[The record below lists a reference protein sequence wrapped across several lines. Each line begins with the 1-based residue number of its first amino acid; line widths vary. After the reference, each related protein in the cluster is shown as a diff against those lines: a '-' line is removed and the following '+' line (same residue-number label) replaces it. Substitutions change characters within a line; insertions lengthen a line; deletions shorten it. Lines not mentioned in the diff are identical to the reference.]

1 MPAGLS
7 KNLLRSRTMPKFS
20 LVYTGWRSGNLTC
33 ISWPMATKRSFVS
46 FRRTSSHVATSTRTS
61 NAPQTAFARFAEI
74 SIPKVGGIAMPR
86 IDELTCRFCGADSRC
101 KVEEVYLRPRT
112 PPMFCVRCY
121 NCGRAGKPKGTK
133 KTAIRAWKKTK

>member
-1 MPAGLS
+1 
-7 KNLLRSRTMPKFS
+7 
-20 LVYTGWRSGNLTC
+20 
-33 ISWPMATKRSFVS
+33 
-46 FRRTSSHVATSTRTS
+46 
-61 NAPQTAFARFAEI
+61 
-74 SIPKVGGIAMPR
+74 MPR

-133 KTAIRAWKKTK
+133 KAAIRAWKKTK